1 MCSRFPGVNERIEV
15 EVTGYRSNSNLIFF
29 ELLLLYLTIALLR
42 LFWGPFSISVTTVVV
57 VWFLLTLSSYFVGEF
72 ESTARPNYGLTIRT
86 QAAFAL
92 TYVSYGVV
100 RTFLPACEPLGVKFW
115 LTLWCYLTFIAPLVG
130 ILLRRIFPQEVL
142 FVTDFNRDKVN
153 LLRWWGFRCKGIVL
167 IEDLE
172 QWLKLNGDKLGRVN
186 KIDVI
191 IVDITDPK
199 TEYIVSLV
207 APRFFVDFVGIPSF
221 RMSAYLLGPH
231 PRPIGPFVPYSIS
244 RRLKRIIDLTIS
256 FFVLLLLILPLLFVA
271 LLIKLTS
278 PGTVFYKHLRL
289 GRNMREFNLLKFRT
303 MFQNAEQRLGE
314 ILKSDPEKKEEFER
328 TFKLKDD
335 PRITPLGRWLR
346 KWSIDELPQLI
357 NVFAG
362 QMSLVG
368 PRPIV
373 EKEVKYYRDYSLL
386 LFRVPPGITGLWQ
399 ISGRTDT
406 TYDER
411 VQLDTRYVREWTL
424 VGDLMIILKT
434 IPAVFSRRG
443 AY

>member
-1 MCSRFPGVNERIEV
+1 MDVAGV
-15 EVTGYRSNSNLIFF
+15 RSNSILIFF
-29 ELLLLYLTIALLR
+29 ELLLLYIAVALLR
-42 LFWGPFSISVTTVVV
+42 FLLVPFSLSVTTVLVLC
-57 VWFLLTLSSYFVGEF
+57 FLLTLASYLVGEF
-72 ESTARPNYGLTIRT
+72 ESTARANYGLTIRT
-86 QAAFAL
+86 QAAYAL
-92 TYVSYGVV
+92 TYVAYGVI
-100 RTFLPACEPLGVKFW
+100 RTLCPACEPLTVKFW
-115 LTLWCYLTFIAPLVG
+115 LALWCYLTFIAPLIG
-130 ILLRRIFPQEVL
+130 ILLRRLVPQEVL
-142 FVTDFNRDKVN
+142 FVTDFNRDKIN
-153 LLRWWGFRCKGIVL
+153 LLRWWGFRCQEIVL

-172 QWLKLNGDKLGRVN
+172 RWLKVNSDKMGRVN
-186 KIDVI
+186 KVDII

-199 TEYIVSLV
+199 TEYLISFV
-207 APRFFVDFVGIPSF
+207 APRFFVDFVGVPSF

-231 PRPIGPFVPYSIS
+231 PRPIGPFVPYSVT
-244 RRLKRIIDLTIS
+244 RRLKRIVDLMIS
-256 FFVLLLLILPLLFVA
+256 FFVLLLLTLPLLVVA

-278 PGTVFYKHLRL
+278 PGAVFYKHRRL

-314 ILKSDPEKKEEFER
+314 ILKKDSEKKEEFER

-335 PRITPLGRWLR
+335 PRVTPLGRWLR
-346 KWSIDELPQLI
+346 KWSIDELPQLF
-357 NVFAG
+357 NVLAG

-373 EKEVKYYRDYSLL
+373 EKEVGYYQDYSLL
-386 LFRVPPGITGLWQ
+386 LFRVPPGLTGLWQ
-399 ISGRTDT
+399 VSGRTET

-424 VGDLMIILKT
+424 AGDLMIILKT